1 MRKAGNT
8 KSGFVLG
15 RARFAKIA
23 AVEGIAPSKELS
35 EDFRSFDSR
44 KLSPAE
50 RRSYLIRKYG
60 GKA

>member
-1 MRKAGNT
+1 MKTVRR

-23 AVEGIAPSKELS
+23 AVEGIKPDRALS
-35 EDFRSFDSR
+35 EDFRLFEDR
-44 KLSPAE
+44 ALSPAE
-50 RRSYLIRKYG
+50 RRGYLIRKYG